1 MISGEIGVE
10 EIPQKYLKLVN
21 YYTIKTPWN
30 KGKAGYTNPNYPKNR
45 KSSEEGLLKRKEAFK
60 KFRKLVYVYK
70 DNELLGVYNGISD
83 IVEDASL
90 KEHVSLFRS
99 KCGKDLKAPNIAN
112 SCRTNKPYKG
122 LLFSYRPL

>member
-1 MISGEIGVE
+1 MNIYERDL
-10 EIPQKYLKLVN
+10 LKLQE
-21 YYTIKTPWN
+21 K
-30 KGKAGYTNPNYPKNR
+30 
-45 KSSEEGLLKRKEAFK
+45 
-60 KFRKLVYVYK
+60 
-70 DNELLGVYNGISD
+70 GVYT
-83 IVEDASL
+83 SL